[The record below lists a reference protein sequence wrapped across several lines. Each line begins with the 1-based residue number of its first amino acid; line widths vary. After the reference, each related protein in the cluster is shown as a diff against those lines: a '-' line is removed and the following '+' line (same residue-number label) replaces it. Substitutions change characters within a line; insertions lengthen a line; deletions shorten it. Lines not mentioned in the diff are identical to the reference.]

1 MATQVFETTFKSG
14 KVNYKFNIGLHAL
27 PASIKGVDTLLFVA
41 CIIVN
46 MGNPLFKNAILGKS
60 KKFILFDKHEGIYR
74 LFDTSDSIE
83 PAVVGVLVETVVLSM
98 VVLVLVALFTSVTVV
113 VGVVVVLVVVAVDV
127 PVVVVAVVV
136 VPRVVVDPVVPRFL

>member
-83 PAVVGVLVETVVLSM
+83 PAVVLEGPPTKEQLQDC
-98 VVLVLVALFTSVTVV
+98 FF
-113 VGVVVVLVVVAVDV
+113 VDEV
-127 PVVVVAVVV
+127 ISE
-136 VPRVVVDPVVPRFL
+136 